1 MIYSNSWYCFQ
12 LEHWCSGQSACTSWQ
27 IFDLDNGCPQHPR
40 RPYKYVMYGYGN
52 ASLSPKGPSR
62 TGSIS
67 ALGVVPARTTSS
79 GGIQRGKVPA
89 ETLGCKRSQV
99 SLVGSLLILFQNIF
113 LFFLILY
120 QIPAF
125 RNNKKLSRRS
135 TNWAMKTIVNI
146 VIFITDIIHR
156 N

>member
-1 MIYSNSWYCFQ
+1 MIYSNSCYCFQ

-79 GGIQRGKVPA
+79 GGFQRGKVPA
-89 ETLGCKRSQV
+89 ETLGCKRSQA
-99 SLVGSLLILFQNIF
+99 SLVGSLLTLFKIF
-113 LFFLILY
+113 SFFFLILY
-120 QIPAF
+120 KFPSF

-135 TNWAMKTIVNI
+135 TNWAIKTIVNT

-156 N
+156 Y